1 MTAVLIVAFDG
12 LQPSQIDPNRMPVLS
27 KFADAGVRFL
37 HNHSVFP
44 SVTRTNSATIVTGVR
59 PGKHGLTANKSMFP
73 EYSTNQVVDALHPK
87 LSEIN
92 QLTKGKLLFVP
103 TIGEVIRKHHL
114 QWVSVVG
121 GTSGNAYVQH
131 PNAAENGHVVIHPE
145 FTNPSVHSDKIK
157 SQYGDWPSKK
167 APAADLIRRTAD
179 VAIGYAL
186 TELNPD
192 VLMVWFPEPDTSQ
205 HAFGVDSPEA
215 RRMIE
220 LADRELGRI
229 LKRVSQQGYEPDV
242 FIVSDHG
249 YSTIDSVIDVDKE
262 LSAGG
267 FNIGSEENS
276 VVAADNGGSVLFYV
290 PGADSELSA
299 RLLRWL
305 SVQRWVGSI
314 ATDIPN
320 DGTAQFATLS
330 DIGLRGPRAPLIVV
344 TMRSSASGE
353 VAPLASLGAATGG
366 KVGLGSHGGGSS
378 AELHNTLIVRGPSF
392 KSDYRSKIPSG
403 NVDIAPTILHLFDI
417 PVPGHFDGRVLTEA
431 LQHTG
436 IENVNNSHTLMDESS
451 KSKTGAITK
460 AQYLHTEYMCQFG

>member
-1 MTAVLIVAFDG
+1 MVAILIVAFDG
-12 LQPSQIDPNRMPVLS
+12 LQPSQIHPHRMPVLS
-27 KFADAGVRFL
+27 KFADAGVRFS

-44 SVTRTNSATIVTGVR
+44 SVTRTNAATIVTGVT

-73 EYSTNQVVDALHPK
+73 EYSDNQVVDALHPK

-92 QLTKGKLLFVP
+92 QLTEGELLFVP
-103 TIGEVIRKHHL
+103 TIGEVIREHDL

-131 PNAAENGHVVIHPE
+131 PNAAENGHVVIHSE
-145 FTNPSVHSDKIK
+145 FTNPPRHSDKVK

-186 TELNPD
+186 AELNPD

-205 HAFGVDSPEA
+205 HAFGVDSLEA
-215 RRMIE
+215 RSMIE

-229 LKRVSQQGYEPDV
+229 LERVSQLGYEPDV

-267 FNIGSEENS
+267 FNIGFEENS
-276 VVAADNGGSVLFYV
+276 VVTAENGGSVLFYV
-290 PGADSELSA
+290 PGADRELSS
-299 RLLRWL
+299 RLLHWL
-305 SVQRWVGSI
+305 SLQRWVGSI
-314 ATDIPN
+314 ATDIP
-320 DGTAQFATLS
+320 DDRTAQFATLS
-330 DIGLRGPRAPLIVV
+330 DIGMRGPRAPLIVV

-353 VAPLASLGAATGG
+353 VAPLARLGAATGG
-366 KVGLGSHGGGSS
+366 TVGQGSHGGGSS

-403 NVDIAPTILHLFDI
+403 NIDIAPTILHLFDI
-417 PVPGHFDGRVLTEA
+417 PVPDHFDGRVLTEA
-431 LQHTG
+431 LQHTDIG
-436 IENVNNSHTLMDESS
+436 IVNNSHSLMYESS
-451 KSKTGAITK
+451 KSKIGTVTK
-460 AQYLHTEYMCQFG
+460 AQYLHAEYMCQFG